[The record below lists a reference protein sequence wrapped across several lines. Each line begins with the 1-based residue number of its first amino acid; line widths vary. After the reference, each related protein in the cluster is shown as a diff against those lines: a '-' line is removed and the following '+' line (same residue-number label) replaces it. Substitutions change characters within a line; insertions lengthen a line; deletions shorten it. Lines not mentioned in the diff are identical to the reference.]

1 MLESVT
7 TSSYFFLT
15 KKKIIFIKP
24 AWESQSVWIL
34 NAMKIN
40 IFVKC
45 WWSWNQIKTVIERNQ
60 CFKRFA
66 IIWLLLINKIFWPLK
81 TGHNVQITT
90 VPLAR
95 IKNLS
100 LRPSLKMSFMTT
112 GIWYTTPI
120 VSRIS
125 ILSLYHIVISGMN
138 ISL

>member
-15 KKKIIFIKP
+15 NKKFIFIKP
-24 AWESQSVWIL
+24 GNLSQYEFLMQWKSIFCQVLMIWEP
-34 NAMKIN
+34 
-40 IFVKC
+40 
-45 WWSWNQIKTVIERNQ
+45 NQNSHWKKPMFQTLCNNL
-60 CFKRFA
+60 
-66 IIWLLLINKIFWPLK
+66 IWFLLINKIFWPLK
-81 TGHNVQITT
+81 TGHNVQITS

-100 LRPSLKMSFMTT
+100 LRPSLKMSFLTT

-125 ILSLYHIVISGMN
+125 ILSLYHFVITGMN